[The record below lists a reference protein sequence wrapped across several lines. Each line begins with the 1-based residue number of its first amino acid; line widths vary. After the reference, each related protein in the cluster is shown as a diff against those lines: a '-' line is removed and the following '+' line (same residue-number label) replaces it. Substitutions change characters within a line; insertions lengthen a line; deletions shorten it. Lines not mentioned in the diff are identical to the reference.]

1 MKAAAGQSALPAP
14 ATGSTGSNPASASEP
29 ARQDPQAQEAPAV
42 SADSPPTP
50 SVEEAADAG
59 EERPESSGWENA
71 VFAPKR
77 AIVVKSV
84 PESESD
90 VQPGDLVE
98 PGFDVIDPV
107 LIEHPELKYPKEAK
121 RRKIPEAV
129 VRVRVLVD
137 ENGTV
142 LQTELEKSAGYG
154 FDEAALKVAAQA
166 RFIPATKERVA
177 VKMWT
182 VLPLQYR
189 LKRK

>member
-1 MKAAAGQSALPAP
+1 MRTEPSSTASESGSEQAVADANAGQ
-14 ATGSTGSNPASASEP
+14 
-29 ARQDPQAQEAPAV
+29 
-42 SADSPPTP
+42 
-50 SVEEAADAG
+50 
-59 EERPESSGWENA
+59 PESSGWGNA

-77 AIVVKSV
+77 AIVIKNV
-84 PESESD
+84 PETEST

-166 RFIPATKERVA
+166 RFIPATKDRVQ

-189 LKRK
+189 LKKK